1 MAVGHDGGMSTP
13 VEPWYA
19 VRCLFRF
26 ARAVSPDPAGTYE
39 ERITLWRARSF
50 KEAIDR
56 AEVEAAEYASIT
68 GGDYM
73 DLAQAFHLAVEGS
86 VGEGDEIFSL
96 MRESTLEPSAY
107 IDSYL
112 DTGDERQGRAEGS

>member
-1 MAVGHDGGMSTP
+1 MNTP
-13 VEPWYA
+13 DEPWYA
-19 VRCLFRF
+19 VGCLFRS
-26 ARAVSPDPAGTYE
+26 ARADSPDPAGTYE

-50 KEAIDR
+50 EEAIER
-56 AEVEAAEYASIT
+56 AEAEAAEYASIT

-107 IDSYL
+107 IDRHF
-112 DTGDERQGRAEGS
+112 DTGDERQGTVEGS